1 MYLTSFVHR
10 QDLFEIAE
18 RWFCGRPRRTD
29 ALRLTQILICDG
41 FIVGVTLESI
51 ARSFLPI
58 VYERTFYEK
67 RIRTKGELRDAI
79 CLCTSDVTPRVLE
92 LCRRY
97 QETPDFYYREAP
109 INGVMCVDEHDQLL
123 GLYRIKRPKRIAEK
137 ANRHF
142 AAWLFKAV
150 QNKARRMA
158 EDRAQEWGIPIEYLV
173 TPEKEMEKEFVEAE
187 RSIARSFL
195 DGRIEFDRAPLTIN
209 DVGGIKVLG
218 EPEKVARLE
227 SFLESHPN
235 IRIVER
241 EELRGHYQATNLI
254 LDVEWDPEL
263 VCRRYRDSRSW
274 ENYLNRGIPE
284 DTLKEGLEPLIE
296 NAAPTICIELILST
310 FPDMVESELG
320 NSIHEERIIPQRD
333 NREYKGCLPMNVEFL
348 LEYLFSVGFSPEVD
362 IEPPTIKLW
371 GRYLPD
377 TLVSQIRRLYRLPE
391 YDFFY

>member
-284 DTLKEGLEPLIE
+284 DTLKRTRTPHRERGPHNLHRTDPFHLPGHGGIRTGQQHPRREDHPAERQPGIQGVPAHERGVSAGVSLLGGIQPRGRYRASDHQAVGPLPSGY
-296 NAAPTICIELILST
+296 AR
-310 FPDMVESELG
+310 FPD
-320 NSIHEERIIPQRD
+320 PAP
-333 NREYKGCLPMNVEFL
+333 LPP
-348 LEYLFSVGFSPEVD
+348 S
-362 IEPPTIKLW
+362 
-371 GRYLPD
+371 
-377 TLVSQIRRLYRLPE
+377 
-391 YDFFY
+391 